1 MVKKLLLLVF
11 PVIAT
16 SCMAL
21 TTFDTSDIKKGMSF
35 PEVYTHLNVF
45 EKRAFY
51 VKVSSSAQ
59 HEYFVEAY
67 RAGYHPNYYDYFV
80 AYEDKRV
87 LFWGHPYEFNR
98 HENPLINEIGLKA
111 MEEYNKVR
119 P

>member
-1 MVKKLLLLVF
+1 MVKTLQIIILS
-11 PVIAT
+11 VILS
-16 SCMAL
+16 SCMTL
-21 TTFDTSDIKKGMSF
+21 SSYEVTEVSKEMSF
-35 PEVYTHLNVF
+35 PQVYSFLSGF

-80 AYEDKRV
+80 AYEDKKV
-87 LFWGHPYEFNR
+87 FFWGHPYEFNR